1 MKLLLIASH
10 LDVPYFSRLKL
21 VAESFPDLV
30 IHQTLAVPSTLFE
43 VAAICKAKGY
53 SGVLVTSHAFLQK
66 IVGTKVSSSEAT
78 INDYAGSYF
87 KYGDIEY
94 VVLRPLSHLVTFTY
108 GEFLAK
114 RFISKLATPEKWLKF
129 PKFEWS
135 IPGTNRA
142 EMLEIFRHAKLIAVD
157 IETGKTPVPYIKSIA
172 YTGLF
177 ADTDSSNTKMEYTA
191 YSIVF
196 KIESMLDVEWMAEFN
211 KLPAPKILQ
220 NGKYDINYLIM
231 YNCPLYNYL
240 LDTVNLFHCWYSEL
254 PKNLG
259 FLQAFFVRE
268 AAYWKDLADSGDL
281 QDKLLYN
288 AKDTWATLMAAL
300 SALNEMPQWAIENY
314 KNEFPLNFPAI
325 LCELTGIKRSI
336 PRLKQVNEEWNKIGY
351 EATLELSKML
361 GLPEGVIFNTASSKQ
376 KKLLLRLFGCG
387 DIAEKSTD
395 EKSLLKAAYRHP
407 LISKLVNKIL
417 DIQEAK
423 KLLSTYL
430 VEGKEFRGQILYAL
444 NPHGTDT
451 TRLASK
457 EHHFWC
463 GLQIQ
468 NIPRDGATVKSTL
481 VAPPGWRI
489 AECDL
494 EQAESRDTAY
504 AAGEERLIEAVSG
517 DKDFHSLNAAS
528 FFGVSYEDIFD
539 PISGKVRDKDRRDLG
554 KKVNHGANYLM
565 GANVLV
571 ATMGEEKVYKAGRL
585 LGLPRFWTATQI
597 AEELLTRFHNT
608 YPGLSKRF
616 YPAVVSEVMRTRMI
630 ASRATHDAKYQA
642 SSQGLI
648 RYCFGDPVKNKRNK
662 NAYVAH
668 VAQSLNAQT
677 LNRAFMVIFYEMAIA
692 PGIRDNFRLLAQIH
706 DSVLFL
712 FREGHEYL
720 CEEVRKRMEIPVT
733 IKGYDGKVRTFTV
746 PAAIKAGADGKGAL
760 NWGDI

>member
-1 MKLLLIASH
+1 MKKLLLIASH
-10 LDVPYFSRLKL
+10 ADIPYFPTLKL
-21 VAESFPDLV
+21 VAESFPGLV
-30 IHQTLAVPSTLFE
+30 IHQTLAVPSTFFE
-43 VAAICKAKGY
+43 VNAICKAKGY
-53 SGVLVTSHAFLQK
+53 DGILVTSHAFLQK
-66 IVGTKVSSSEAT
+66 LVGTKVSASEAS

-94 VVLRPLSHLVTFTY
+94 VVLRPLAHLVTFTY
-108 GEFLAK
+108 GKFLAQ

-129 PKFEWS
+129 PRFTW
-135 IPGTNRA
+135 
-142 EMLEIFRHAKLIAVD
+142 EILSEADRESRWEDFLRAKLIAVD
-157 IETGKTPVPYIKSIA
+157 IETGKEPTPYIKSIA

-177 ADTDSSNTKMEYTA
+177 QDTNGKFSA
-191 YSIVF
+191 HSIVF
-196 KIESMLDVEWMAEFN
+196 KIESMYDVEWMAEFN
-211 KLPAPKILQ
+211 KLPALKVLQ
-220 NGKYDINYLIM
+220 NGKYDINYLMM
-231 YNCPLYNYL
+231 YNCPLHNYF

-268 AAYWKDLADSGDL
+268 AAYWKDLANSGDM
-281 QDKLLYN
+281 QDQLLYN

-300 SALNEMPQWAIENY
+300 SAINEMPQWAIENY
-314 KNEFPLNFPAI
+314 KNEFPLNFGAV
-325 LCELTGIKRSI
+325 LCELSGIDRDL
-336 PRLKQVNEEWNKIGY
+336 PRLKAANEEWSAKSA
-351 EATLELSKML
+351 EATVELSQML
-361 GLPEGVIFNTASSKQ
+361 GLPDGVLFNTASPKQ
-376 KKLLLRLFGCG
+376 KKTLLGLFGCK

-407 LISKLVNKIL
+407 LISRLVNKIL
-417 DIQEAK
+417 EIQEAK
-423 KLLSTYL
+423 KLLSTYIT
-430 VEGKEFRGQILYAL
+430 EGKEFRGKILYAL

-504 AAGEERLIEAVSG
+504 AAGEERLIAAVSG

-554 KKVNHGANYLM
+554 KKINHGANYLM

-571 ATMGEEKVYKAGRL
+571 ATMGEEKVYLAGRL
-585 LGLPRFWTATQI
+585 LGLPRFWTAVQI
-597 AEELLTRFHNT
+597 AEELLNRFHST
-608 YPGLSKRF
+608 YPGLSKVF
-616 YPAVVSEVMRTRMI
+616 YPAVVTEVMRTRMI

-642 SSQGLI
+642 SQQGLV

-692 PGIRDNFRLLAQIH
+692 DEFKDNFRMLAQIH
-706 DSVLFL
+706 DSILFL

-746 PAAIKAGADGKGAL
+746 PAAIKAGKDGKGAF
-760 NWGDI
+760 NWGEI

>member
-10 LDVPYFSRLKL
+10 ADVPYFPTLKL
-21 VAESFPDLV
+21 VAESFPGLV
-30 IHQTLAVPSTLFE
+30 IHQTLAVPSTFFE
-43 VAAICKAKGY
+43 VNAICKAKGY

-66 IVGTKVSSSEAT
+66 LVGAKVSASEAS

-87 KYGDIEY
+87 KYGEIEY
-94 VVLRPLSHLVTFTY
+94 VVLRPLAHLITFTY
-108 GEFLAK
+108 GKFLAQ

-129 PKFEWS
+129 PKFEWAILDS
-135 IPGTNRA
+135 KRETT
-142 EMLEIFRHAKLIAVD
+142 LELFKSSLITSVD
-157 IETGKTPVPYIKSIA
+157 IETGKEPVPYIKSIA

-177 ADTDSSNTKMEYTA
+177 LEGNKYKA

-196 KIESMLDVEWMAEFN
+196 KIESMVDVEWMARFN
-211 KLPAPKILQ
+211 ALPALKVLQ
-220 NGKYDINYLIM
+220 NGKYDINYLMM
-231 YNCPLYNYL
+231 YNCPLYNYF

-268 AAYWKDLADSGDL
+268 AAFWKDLSKSGDM
-281 QDKLLYN
+281 QDQLLYN

-314 KNEFPLNFPAI
+314 KNEFPLNFPAV
-325 LCELTGIKRSI
+325 LCELTGIDRDI
-336 PRLKQVNEEWNKIGY
+336 PRLKKVNEEWNKVGY
-351 EATLELSKML
+351 DATLELSKCL
-361 GLPEGVIFNTASSKQ
+361 NFPEGQVFNSASPKQ
-376 KKLLLRLFGCG
+376 KKKLLSIFGCA

-407 LISKLVNKIL
+407 LLSRLVNKIL
-417 DIQEAK
+417 EIQEAK
-423 KLLSTYL
+423 KLLSTYIT
-430 VEGKEFRGQILYAL
+430 EGKEFKGKVLYAL

-468 NIPRDGATVKSTL
+468 NIPRDGDTVKSTL
-481 VAPPGWRI
+481 IAPSGWRI

-504 AAGEERLIEAVSG
+504 AAGEERLIAAVSG
-517 DKDFHSLNAAS
+517 ERDFHSLNAAS
-528 FFGVSYEDIFD
+528 FFGCAYEDIID
-539 PISGKVRDKDRRDLG
+539 PKTGKVIDKERRDLG
-554 KKVNHGANYLM
+554 KRVNHGANYLM

-585 LGLPRFWTATQI
+585 LNLPRFWTATQI
-597 AEELLTRFHNT
+597 AEELLENRFHKT
-608 YPGLSKRF
+608 YPGLSKIF
-616 YPAVVSEVMRTRMI
+616 YPGVVSEVMRTRMI
-630 ASRATHDAKYQA
+630 TSRATHDAKYQA
-642 SSQGLI
+642 SAQGLV

-677 LNRAFMVIFYEMAIA
+677 LNRAFMVIFYEMAINPEIA
-692 PGIRDNFRLLAQIH
+692 PNFRLLAQIH
-706 DSVLFL
+706 DSILFL

-746 PAAIKAGADGKGAL
+746 PAAIKAGNDGKGAL
-760 NWGDI
+760 NWGEI